1 MFQVGRQDEQR
12 HNLEHVLD
20 KRRGDRVRRDT
31 VRMPDGQ
38 EVGLQVIEHPAP
50 SARVDIGRVPVN

>member
-38 EVGLQVIEHPAP
+38 EVGRQVIEHPAR
-50 SARVDIGRVPVN
+50 SASVDIGRVPVN